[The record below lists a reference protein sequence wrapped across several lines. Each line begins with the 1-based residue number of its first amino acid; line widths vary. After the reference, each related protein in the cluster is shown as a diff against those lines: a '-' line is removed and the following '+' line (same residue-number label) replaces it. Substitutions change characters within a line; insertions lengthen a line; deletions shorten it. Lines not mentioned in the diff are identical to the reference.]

1 MSRCALGCS
10 AKMVSGRSPNS
21 SRAFGSAPEFNAA
34 TARAKL
40 FPAAAASSFCVLDRL
55 VPTFSV
61 SNGSDSSIHLVNAP
75 PKATV
80 PSVGPV
86 SPWRLRGNPNAVAQ
100 AARVAG
106 APTFY
111 AIAAEPSRSTLP
123 PRTHRRL

>member
-80 PSVGPV
+80 PSP
-86 SPWRLRGNPNAVAQ
+86 AAQ
-100 AARVAG
+100 QQCKHARAG
-106 APTFY
+106 CQLQQV
-111 AIAAEPSRSTLP
+111 LP
-123 PRTHRRL
+123 KHETKRRLGFN